1 MSRDNETS
9 RSKKSIDSS
18 ILAAI
23 ITVVGG
29 ICIALIPTLSNMLNP
44 QPTPTPFPPTWTPVP
59 TSTIADTPVPTTT
72 VPVGDPSS
80 TPAPATPTP
89 EPTPTPAP
97 PKIGEDW
104 ANGCISAQWIPHPPL
119 QTTENNVCLS
129 EPVNEAFYA
138 DKGSLKFLVDKRFEN
153 TEQYG
158 MFAPL
163 PSTGIASI
171 SVSLRRLQDG
181 EIWIGVFAQPDI
193 NSQGMIIVIPPGD
206 VKKRLLVQ
214 KTMPGQLEVQ
224 HTATFT
230 QNSATYD
237 VVFEFGNG
245 SVVARIMRD
254 TVFNAL
260 PVGST
265 QQWLFVGYQ
274 VKRGN
279 NRIDAEFLNFMIQGQ

>member
-1 MSRDNETS
+1 MSRDTEAS
-9 RSKKSIDSS
+9 RSKKSIDSA

-29 ICIALIPTLSNMLNP
+29 ICIALLPTALNIL
-44 QPTPTPFPPTWTPVP
+44 TPKLTRTPIPPTEVVS
-59 TSTIADTPVPTTT
+59 TSTTAPTPVPTTT
-72 VPVGDPSS
+72 VPVGEATS
-80 TPAPATPTP
+80 TAAPDTPTP
-89 EPTPTPAP
+89 EPTFTPAP
-97 PKIGEDW
+97 PAIGEDW
-104 ANGCISAQWIPHPPL
+104 ANGCISAQWKPYPPL

-129 EPVNEAFYA
+129 EPVNNVFFA
-138 DKGSLKFLVDKRFEN
+138 DLGSLKFLVDRRFEN

-163 PSTGIASI
+163 PATGIASI

-181 EIWIGVFAQPDI
+181 EIWIGVFAAPTID
-193 NSQGMIIVIPPGD
+193 SQGMIMVIPPGD

-260 PVGST
+260 PVTGT
-265 QQWLFVGYQ
+265 PQWLFVGYQ
-274 VKRGN
+274 VKKGN
-279 NRIDAEFLNFMIQGQ
+279 NRIDAEFLNLVIQVQ